1 MTDSLPWT
9 QKLTPT
15 LASALAQGGPWLRV
29 EEARSGGWYCLH
41 GGSGENAIH
50 WHHLSET
57 GELESLDP
65 MSDKRL
71 PALPE
76 MVGRWISE
84 GIPVELLAWRLGSRA
99 IFRLGNQQFAKV
111 FRKDRQVLERWK
123 HLETTAAKHSIQ
135 IPQISS
141 WDSQTKTLIVE
152 AAPGESL
159 NSIWKSG
166 KWEDSHIEAILRI
179 LRFLGTTTASDQLPD
194 HTVSDEVDILEKR
207 NEVFHRILAEPS
219 NGVNPIVTEVIDR
232 LKQLPPATSVIC
244 HRDFHDKQV
253 LVSKDQMTLLD
264 LDLLANS
271 DPALDAG
278 NILAHL
284 RLRSLQ
290 GLPVPWEICAREIS
304 GLMADLNI
312 EKERLA
318 TWTASTFTRL
328 LLIYSRRNRPD
339 ELLATL
345 EQDLN
350 ELLSDSGKW
359 QGVLS

>member
-1 MTDSLPWT
+1 MTDSVPWT
-9 QKLTPT
+9 QKLIPA
-15 LASALAQGGPWLRV
+15 LSSALETGGPWLRV

-50 WHHLSET
+50 WHHLSEA
-57 GELESLDP
+57 GQLKPLEP

-76 MVGRWISE
+76 MVGRWIAE

-99 IFRLGNQQFAKV
+99 IFKLGDRQFAKI
-111 FRKDRQVLERWK
+111 FRKDRQVMERWK
-123 HLETTAAKHSIQ
+123 HLEQTASKFSIH

-152 AAPGESL
+152 AAPGNSL
-159 NSIWKSG
+159 NALWKSG
-166 KWEDSHIEAILRI
+166 KWEDSHIQAILQI
-179 LRFLGTTTASDQLPD
+179 LRFLGTAPVSEKLPD
-194 HTVSDEVDILEKR
+194 HTVADEVDILVKR

-219 NGVNPIVTEVIDR
+219 SGVDPIVNEVTAR
-232 LKQLPPATSVIC
+232 LNQLPPTPSVIC

-253 LVSKDQMTLLD
+253 LISKEQMTLLD

-290 GLPVPWEICAREIS
+290 GLPVPWEKCASEI
-304 GLMADLNI
+304 GNLMTDLNVD
-312 EKERLA
+312 KQRLVA
-318 TWTASTFTRL
+318 WTASTFTRL

-339 ELLATL
+339 GLLAIL

-359 QGVLS
+359 QGVIS

>member
-1 MTDSLPWT
+1 M
-9 QKLTPT
+9 Q
-15 LASALAQGGPWLRV
+15 
-29 EEARSGGWYCLH
+29 
-41 GGSGENAIH
+41 
-50 WHHLSET
+50 
-57 GELESLDP
+57 
-65 MSDKRL
+65 
-71 PALPE
+71 
-76 MVGRWISE
+76 
-84 GIPVELLAWRLGSRA
+84 
-99 IFRLGNQQFAKV
+99 
-111 FRKDRQVLERWK
+111 
-123 HLETTAAKHSIQ
+123 
-135 IPQISS
+135 
-141 WDSQTKTLIVE
+141 
-152 AAPGESL
+152 
-159 NSIWKSG
+159 
-166 KWEDSHIEAILRI
+166 AILRI
-179 LRFLGTTTASDQLPD
+179 LRFLRTTPASDQLPD
-194 HTVSDEVDILEKR
+194 HTVTDEVNILEKR

-219 NGVNPIVTEVIDR
+219 NGVDPIVTEVINR
-232 LKQLPPATSVIC
+232 LKQLSPASSVVS

-290 GLPVPWEICAREIS
+290 GLPVPWEKCASEIV

-328 LLIYSRRNRPD
+328 LLIYSRRNRP
-339 ELLATL
+339 EGLLTTL

-359 QGVLS
+359 QGVFS